1 MKRVALLSICLALS
15 AQTQSTDRD
24 LDRAYAAADKFR
36 LTWKD
41 WAENHNRYTIS
52 RADKERFKK
61 VRKAWKEFDSLY
73 KLVE

>member
-15 AQTQSTDRD
+15 AQTSTRDIVRAHDAGDRF
-24 LDRAYAAADKFR
+24 ATA
-36 LTWKD
+36 WND
-41 WAENHNRYTIS
+41 WARQHDRNTVS
-52 RADKERFKK
+52 RADKERFRK